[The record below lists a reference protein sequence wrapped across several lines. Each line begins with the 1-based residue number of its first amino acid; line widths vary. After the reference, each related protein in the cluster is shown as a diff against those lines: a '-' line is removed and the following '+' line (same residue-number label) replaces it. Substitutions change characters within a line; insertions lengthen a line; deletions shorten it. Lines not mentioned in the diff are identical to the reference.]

1 MTTLQQERPAVAG
14 TPSTRRSGLMIGMI
28 VIGLLIGLL
37 GGWLIFG
44 SDDVVNVD
52 GTGLTDRQTEMLEL
66 IDADFAAWQD
76 NDVDLV
82 LSHYTDTAAFV
93 ARGVEYRV
101 ADGGLADYVA
111 SFLLASSMEQIG
123 PNVVVDGNTVMSFH
137 TFGGSILTNVFE
149 FTSSGEVLIAR
160 HEVSS

>member
-1 MTTLQQERPAVAG
+1 MTTVQQERPAVAG

-44 SDDVVNVD
+44 SDDAITVD
-52 GTGLTDRQTEMLEL
+52 GAGLTDRQTEMLEM
-66 IDADFAAWQD
+66 IDTDFAAWQD

-82 LSHYTDTAAFV
+82 LSHYTETAAFV

-111 SFLLASSMEQIG
+111 SFSLASSMEQIG

-137 TFGGSILTNVFE
+137 TFGGGTFTNVFH
-149 FTSSGEVLIAR
+149 FTPSGDVLIAR
-160 HEVSS
+160 HEVSG

>member
-28 VIGLLIGLL
+28 VIGLLTGLL

-44 SDDVVNVD
+44 SDDVIQVD

-66 IDADFAAWQD
+66 IDTDFAAWQD

-93 ARGVEYRV
+93 AREVEYRV

-111 SFLLASSMEQIG
+111 SFSLASSMEQIG
-123 PNVVVDGNTVMSFH
+123 PTVVVDGNTVMSFH
-137 TFGGSILTNVFE
+137 TFGGSTFTNVFD
-149 FTSSGEVLIAR
+149 FTSSGDVLIAR
-160 HEVSS
+160 HEVSG